1 MLAPASL
8 IAFAD
13 EMSVPPLCARPS
25 TMMQWRTTGMPN
37 ISANIS
43 ESDLHE
49 VVDDDAVAAARVAL
63 LDGHTPL
70 VADAHLAMAPWLRC
84 VTMPR
89 RWHGFVV

>member
-1 MLAPASL
+1 
-8 IAFAD
+8 
-13 EMSVPPLCARPS
+13 
-25 TMMQWRTTGMPN
+25 MPN

-43 ESDLHE
+43 ASDLHE

-89 RWHGFVV
+89 RWHGFVVYHATQVACLLAHLGHTSIQVNKLR